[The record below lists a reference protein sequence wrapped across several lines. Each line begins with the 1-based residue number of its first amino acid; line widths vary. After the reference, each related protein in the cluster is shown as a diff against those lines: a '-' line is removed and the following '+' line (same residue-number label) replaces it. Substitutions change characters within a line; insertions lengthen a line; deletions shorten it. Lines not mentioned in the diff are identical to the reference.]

1 MDRTD
6 NPRWEYRWEI
16 LLSHGKSDS
25 RETLELRHGAEDKI
39 LNDLGED
46 GWEMFWIIQP
56 RADGNVYAYFK
67 RRKG

>member
-6 NPRWEYRWEI
+6 NPRWEYRCEI

-25 RETLELRHGAEDKI
+25 RETLELQHEAEDKI
-39 LNDLGED
+39 LNELGED

-56 RADGNVYAYFK
+56 RTDGNVYAYFK